1 MKTVLVVDDNPVSR
15 ELIREL
21 LASPDLLV
29 MEAADGGE
37 ALRMAAAHR
46 PDLILMDLQMPGL
59 DGFATLRTLN
69 QDLGLQGLPVIAMTA
84 FAMQGDRERSLAAGF
99 DDYVSK
105 PIDGLKLEQQIRER
119 LQASAGGLDGW

>member
-21 LASPDLLV
+21 LASLDLLV

-59 DGFATLRTLN
+59 DGFATLRTLKR
-69 QDLGLQGLPVIAMTA
+69 DLGLQRLPVIAMTA

-105 PIDGLKLEQQIRER
+105 PIDGLRLEQQIRER

>member
-1 MKTVLVVDDNPVSR
+1 MKTVLVVDDNAVSR

-21 LASPDLLV
+21 LGSPDLRV

-37 ALRMAAAHR
+37 ALRTAAAHR

-59 DGFATLRTLN
+59 DGFATLRTLK
-69 QDLGLQGLPVIAMTA
+69 QDLGLQDLPVIAMTA
-84 FAMQGDRERSLAAGF
+84 FAMQGDRERALAAGF

-105 PIDGLKLEQQIRER
+105 PIDGLQLERQIRER